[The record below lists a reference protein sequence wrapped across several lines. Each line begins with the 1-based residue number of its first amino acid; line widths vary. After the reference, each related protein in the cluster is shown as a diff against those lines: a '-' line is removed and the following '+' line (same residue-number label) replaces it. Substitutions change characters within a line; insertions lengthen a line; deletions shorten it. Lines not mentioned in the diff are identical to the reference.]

1 MAVQNL
7 EITPEN
13 ILSVVVKLPENEFKS
28 LFSNAQKLRQKKS
41 ENQADKEV
49 RLIKQVNESIHSD
62 AERLRFDELVQK
74 RRDEIINESEQTE
87 LTKLTEKSEELNSKR
102 LEYLVEIAQIRN
114 KSLREVMKE
123 LEISSPQTI

>member
-49 RLIKQVNESIHSD
+49 RLVKQVNESILSD

-74 RRDEIINESEQTE
+74 RRDENIGENEQKE
-87 LTKLTEKSEELNSKR
+87 LTKLADKSEELNTKR
-102 LEYLVEIAQIRN
+102 LEYLVEIAEIRD